1 MDHPLTRAPHHHPMH
16 RRQWARLALAGATAL
31 ALSACGGGSGGDDGG
46 SSNNLREAFDKL
58 EPGMLKEDV
67 IALVGRAPDH
77 DSADKYGGSL
87 GWRAGSE
94 WLDVELSIQQ
104 GETIP
109 IITSARWDSGTTS
122 ETRLYV

>member
-1 MDHPLTRAPHHHPMH
+1 MDHSTTRTPHHHPIH
-16 RRQWARLALAGATAL
+16 RRQWARLALAGAAAL

-46 SSNNLREAFDKL
+46 SSSNLREAFDKL
-58 EPGMLKEDV
+58 EPGMLREDV

-77 DSADKYGGSL
+77 NSTGSL
-87 GWRAGSE
+87 GWQAGSE
-94 WLDVELSIQQ
+94 HLDVDLNVQQ

-109 IITSARWDSGTTS
+109 VITSARWDSGTTS

>member
-1 MDHPLTRAPHHHPMH
+1 MNHPTTRAPHHHPIH
-16 RRQWARLALAGATAL
+16 RRQWARLALAGAAAL

-46 SSNNLREAFDKL
+46 SSSSLREAFDKL

-67 IALVGRAPDH
+67 IALVGRAPD
-77 DSADKYGGSL
+77 DIGGASL
-87 GWRAGSE
+87 GWQSGSE
-94 WLDVELSIQQ
+94 LLYVDFHVQQ

-109 IITSARWDSGTTS
+109 VITSARWDSGTTS

>member
-1 MDHPLTRAPHHHPMH
+1 MDHPLTRTPHHHPMH

-46 SSNNLREAFDKL
+46 SSSNLREAFDKL

-67 IALVGRAPDH
+67 IALVGRAPEH
-77 DSADKYGGSL
+77 DSGVVLYWSV
-87 GWRAGSE
+87 GSE
-94 WLDVELSIQQ
+94 HLDVDFHVQQ

-109 IITSARWDSGTTS
+109 VITSARWDSGTTS

>member
-1 MDHPLTRAPHHHPMH
+1 MDHPTTRTPHHHPIH
-16 RRQWARLALAGATAL
+16 RRQWARLALAGAAAL

-46 SSNNLREAFDKL
+46 SSSNLREAFDKL

-77 DSADKYGGSL
+77 DSDVVLYWS
-87 GWRAGSE
+87 AGSE
-94 WLDVELSIQQ
+94 DLDVDFHVQQ

-109 IITSARWDSGTTS
+109 VITSARWDSGTTS